1 MAEEDT
7 IVLKCM
13 EDWIDWIKTIK
24 VIADELEIWVRMD
37 PMVHNTSAS
46 RIRLQNTVHI
56 STLHISL
63 IAGTRL
69 QMGSG
74 Y

>member
-37 PMVHNTSAS
+37 PMVHNTSAG
-46 RIRLQNTVHI
+46 RIRLQNI
-56 STLHISL
+56 PTLHTSL